1 MHDRSKKDWTV
12 SERDCNIFR
21 RWMNGDSVRKIA
33 MDEYVSTQ
41 RIYDIIKKVRLYR
54 GDEVYKDP
62 YDLRYLQAITPR
74 TKKFLV
80 KRGATNLKELQS
92 WVKKNKL
99 TDIPGVGEGIE
110 RKILLQ
116 LDSFMKEKK
125 EEGYGE

>member
-1 MHDRSKKDWTV
+1 MRGRTKKDWNI

-21 RWMNGDSVRKIA
+21 RWMNGDSVRNIA

-74 TKKFLV
+74 TKKFLI
-80 KRGATNLKELQS
+80 KRGCKNLKKLEH
-92 WVKKNKL
+92 WVKHNYL
-99 TDIPGVGEGIE
+99 TDIPGVGPGTE
-110 RKILLQ
+110 RKILIQ

-125 EEGYGE
+125 EEES